1 MSVFGSCIIIYDNA
15 IFGLRKKKQFG
26 ADYETQT
33 VNAHTQC
40 EQEESRRSRLANKK
54 VKREQDG

>member
-40 EQEESRRSRLANKK
+40 EQEESRRSRFS
-54 VKREQDG
+54 Q

>member
-1 MSVFGSCIIIYDNA
+1 MSVFGSCIIIIMLFLA
-15 IFGLRKKKQFG
+15 SGKKKQFG
-26 ADYETQT
+26 ADYETQM